1 MPCPVAWEYLALLQ
15 ESGRKSE
22 AISRSQLCICL
33 SVSLFSLFLSL
44 YLSLFSILGV
54 CHSSSVPG
62 LQESGVRNLT
72 FCDDEVTGA
81 YYSDPE
87 LGQHSLQ
94 RYS

>member
-1 MPCPVAWEYLALLQ
+1 MPCPVAWEYLALLK

-33 SVSLFSLFLSL
+33 SFFPISLSLSLSFFLSWEFAIAPQ
-44 YLSLFSILGV
+44 SLG
-54 CHSSSVPG
+54 CRT
-62 LQESGVRNLT
+62 GVRNLT

-94 RYS
+94 R